1 VFRLGLN
8 YKLLPFMHLRA
19 SWGQGYRFPTIAES
33 FIKTSVGPV
42 KVYPNPTLRPETG
55 SNTEAGLRLFWG
67 RKGGG
72 IYTDFSVF
80 DMRYRNMMEFTFSQ
94 WSSDIG
100 PGNLFGFGFMSVNV
114 GNTRVRGAEL
124 SVGGDFYTGKL
135 HWQVLGGYTWTSP
148 QVEDPDFVYGLDS
161 LGRKLTFRETRSDE
175 NNILKYRYRNMA
187 RLDVQA
193 GYKQWELGWSF
204 RYNGP
209 IENIDRAF
217 VSLPINLFIL
227 DVDRARLDNSSGVY
241 IMDARLAWRFRPKS
255 ASRLAFL
262 VNNITNQVYM
272 TRPADLRPPRSF
284 QIQLLAEF

>member
-1 VFRLGLN
+1 
-8 YKLLPFMHLRA
+8 
-19 SWGQGYRFPTIAES
+19 
-33 FIKTSVGPV
+33 
-42 KVYPNPTLRPETG
+42 
-55 SNTEAGLRLFWG
+55 LRLFWG

-100 PGNLFGFGFMSVNV
+100 PGNLYGFGFMSVNV

-124 SVGGDFYTGKL
+124 SVGGDFHTGKV
-135 HWQVLGGYTWTSP
+135 HWQVLGGYTWTNP

-187 RLDVQA
+187 RMDVQA
-193 GYKQWELGWSF
+193 GYKRLELGWSF